1 LDINFTALDFL
12 LNHNHAN
19 KKMEIVVRLSRMSSL
34 PYSIC
39 LLMPMQSY
47 GMALF
52 GAQGIGGR
60 HRAESDRGS
69 ITIIDILV
77 LAIDCRRARGRQL
90 VI

>member
-60 HRAESDRGS
+60 HHAE
-69 ITIIDILV
+69 
-77 LAIDCRRARGRQL
+77 
-90 VI
+90 